1 MMSAP
6 RNISNLPALPVH
18 PAECDASSSPTKTR
32 AYSESESTD
41 ALTPISS
48 TSGQPATPSESDTSG
63 SAISEVTAKLQPD
76 LDRKLEALVLAEETV
91 PPRGQSAV
99 DLPTE
104 GPATT
109 SRDPLGFVCAFGFTG
124 SSDEPSAVPRTKGAF
139 IAAIRGEI
147 EGIGMI
153 QRGLQSYQNAINS
166 RKYHTFSPR
175 FLIDQNTATVITL
188 DQLDQITAHLKKIE
202 EEVHGIEDEDE
213 EVREELMEAFRQVQP
228 WVMRTRAILRHC
240 HVFYKINFVLAT
252 VTQNTQH

>member
-1 MMSAP
+1 MTSAP
-6 RNISNLPALPVH
+6 RNISNRPALPVYH
-18 PAECDASSSPTKTR
+18 AECDAPSFPTKTQ
-32 AYSESESTD
+32 AYSESESPD

-48 TSGQPATPSESDTSG
+48 TSGQPATPADSETSG
-63 SAISEVTAKLQPD
+63 SAISEVTAKLHPD
-76 LDRKLEALVLAEETV
+76 LDRKLEALVFAEEIV
-91 PPRGQSAV
+91 PPRGQSAD

-104 GPATT
+104 VPAPT
-109 SRDPLGFVCAFGFTG
+109 SRDPFGFVCAFGFTG
-124 SSDEPSAVPRTKGAF
+124 SFDEPPAVPRTKGAF
-139 IAAIRGEI
+139 LTAIRGEI

-188 DQLDQITAHLKKIE
+188 DQLDQITTHLKKLE
-202 EEVHGIEDEDE
+202 EEVQEMENEE
-213 EVREELMEAFRQVQP
+213 EVREELMEAFRQAQP

-252 VTQNTQH
+252 GTQNTQH